1 MTMLMLLQT
10 EREATTSAESDS
22 TLLSQHPTHSL
33 VRFGHRRQV
42 ASVSRRIRKVQPVT
56 LFACSL
62 SPPQGLLSLKRTLD
76 ASHLAM
82 PEADGKQT
90 HVRKSGLQSCASQTQ
105 NILPFRCSKHLR
117 KHFNS
122 LRQVI
127 LLDLQRLHR
136 RKEVLPE
143 GSALL
148 FGLMSGQGFMV
159 HGFGAPVQICEYALI
174 YF

>member
-10 EREATTSAESDS
+10 EREATASAESDS
-22 TLLSQHPTHSL
+22 TLLSQHPTHSFF
-33 VRFGHRRQV
+33 RFGHRRQV
-42 ASVSRRIRKVQPVT
+42 ASVSRRIRKVR
-56 LFACSL
+56 SL
-62 SPPQGLLSLKRTLD
+62 SPPQGLLSLKRRLD
-76 ASHLAM
+76 ASHRAM
-82 PEADGKQT
+82 PEANGKQT

-159 HGFGAPVQICEYALI
+159 HGFGAQYRYVNIYIYICALI